1 MNQTKHK
8 YDEASSINS
17 DDYNS
22 IASGPDCRPE
32 KITAVILAGGKA
44 SRMGGVNKALLKIN
58 GKSIIEREIEV
69 LDAIFDETII
79 ITNNPENYEFLGK
92 PLFNDVVPGK
102 GSLGGLYTGLLR
114 ARNHYSFFV
123 PCDMPFLDTR
133 IINVLLS
140 KLDNHDIVIPK
151 INGHLEPM
159 HAIYSKKC
167 IPHIKKLMTGDDLKI
182 KLLFH
187 EVDTYE
193 ISEDCVRKFDPA
205 FDFIMNVNT
214 PKDFEDAKKK
224 LVSKYG

>member
-8 YDEASSINS
+8 YDKASSINS
-17 DDYNS
+17 GDYLS
-22 IASGPDCRPE
+22 IDSGTFNRPR

-69 LDAIFDETII
+69 LNALFDETII

-92 PLFNDVVPGK
+92 PLFRDVIPGK
-102 GSLGGLYTGLLR
+102 GSLGGLYTGLIR
-114 ARNHYSFFV
+114 AKNHHSFFV

-133 IINVLLS
+133 IIDVMLS
-140 KLDNHDIVIPK
+140 NLDNHDIVIPK
-151 INGHLEPM
+151 VKGHLEPM

-167 IPHIKKLMTGDDLKI
+167 LPHIKKLLTGDDLKI
-182 KLLFH
+182 KHLFN

-193 ISEDCVRKFDPA
+193 VSENCIRKFDPA

-214 PKDFEDAKKK
+214 PEDFEEAKKRM
-224 LVSKYG
+224 VSKSE